1 MDAPIK
7 DHNLKAAALWSSGGR
22 AYDNISRSISGA
34 IDHCVERL
42 DPAIGE
48 RIADVATGTGW
59 TSRVIARL
67 GAHVV
72 GVDIADGMLNAARE
86 IAREQNLSIGYQ
98 RGDAEALP
106 FQDGEFD
113 AVIST
118 FGVMFAPDQQSAA
131 SELARICRPG
141 GRLAIAAW
149 VPDSSAVTLRKVLEP
164 FMAAQPTP
172 PPPSPFVWGARDW
185 LTSALGSAF
194 KLGFEEGVVISRFPS
209 AAQAW
214 DVYTDGF
221 GPVRAVASSLQGP
234 RREELRKAF
243 TSWFEQ
249 YRTGLGVSLPIEYL
263 VTVGQRI

>member
-22 AYDNISRSISGA
+22 AYDKISRSISSA

-42 DPAIGE
+42 NPAIGE

-59 TSRVIARL
+59 TSRAIARL

-72 GVDIADGMLNAARE
+72 GVDIADGMPTAARE
-86 IAREQNLSIGYQ
+86 IAIEQHLSIDYQ
-98 RGDAEALP
+98 RGDVEALS
-106 FQDGEFD
+106 FKDGEFD

-149 VPDSSAVTLRKVLEP
+149 VPDSNAAALRTVLQP
-164 FMAAQPTP
+164 FMTAQPTP
-172 PPPSPFVWGARDW
+172 PPPSPFVWGTRDW
-185 LTSALGSAF
+185 LATALGSTF
-194 KLGFEEGVVISRFPS
+194 RLGFEEGVVISRFPS
-209 AAQAW
+209 PAVAW
-214 DVYTDGF
+214 DVYTEGF
-221 GPVRAVASSLQGP
+221 GPVRAVASSLEGP
-234 RREELRKAF
+234 RREELRIAF
-243 TSWFEQ
+243 ASWFEQ
-249 YRTGLGVSLPIEYL
+249 YRTNLGVSLPIEYL